1 MVWPVERGDEAMGGL
16 RSVVVRLWIQVLG
29 PGHILPNREFGNWLS
44 FYLMLF
50 CHQGLDLFS
59 LPGGLGCW
67 PIWTDLHWGQT
78 KQSHRQQLGAELS
91 GLQNAPVLLCGCQ
104 LPPEWTSGSLAE
116 NGSAKHHS

>member
-1 MVWPVERGDEAMGGL
+1 MGGL
-16 RSVVVRLWIQVLG
+16 RSVVVRLWIQVLEDM
-29 PGHILPNREFGNWLS
+29 PYFAKQRIWEFVE
-44 FYLMLF
+44 FFFLMLF

-67 PIWTDLHWGQT
+67 PIGVDLHWGQT
-78 KQSHRQQLGAELS
+78 KQSQRQQLGAELS